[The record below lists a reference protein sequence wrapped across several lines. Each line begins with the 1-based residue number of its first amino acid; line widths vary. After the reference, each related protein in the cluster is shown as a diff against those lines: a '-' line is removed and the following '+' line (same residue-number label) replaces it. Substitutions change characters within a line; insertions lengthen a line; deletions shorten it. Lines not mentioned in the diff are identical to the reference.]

1 MKHYIFVALL
11 FLICSYS
18 SAQMK
23 VPKNFY
29 LVEGNRQAGTE
40 DYFTDGQF
48 RLFEDNPFQGDQA
61 FTDEGKM
68 KILTAHYGISFNKLQ
83 KNFYYGNGY
92 SDHLFKYVVVLNG
105 FAYILTSKMNNQGF
119 ANYSKWLLG
128 QIRFHQSEGDRMYFK
143 QP

>member
-1 MKHYIFVALL
+1 MRHYILVALL
-11 FLICSYS
+11 SLISSYS
-18 SAQMK
+18 SAQIK

-29 LVEGNRQAGTE
+29 LVKGDRQVGTE

-48 RLFEDNPFQGDQA
+48 RLFEDNPFQADQA
-61 FTDEGKM
+61 FTDEGIM
-68 KILTAHYGISFNKLQ
+68 EVLTSHYGISFNKLR

-92 SDHLFKYVVVLNG
+92 SQHKFIYVVVLNR

-128 QIRFHQSEGDRMYFK
+128 QISFHQSEGDRMYFK
-143 QP
+143 